1 MILYGFSIQGKS
13 HIDKG
18 TVCQDSNKTGQL
30 CAGYYFG
37 AVADGVGSAPH
48 SDIGSKLA
56 VEKLYE
62 YCDKNIKKGMSQ
74 IDVEDVLCAGYEYAM
89 ETIQKYADSHDK
101 KIENYDT
108 TLSAVIYNG
117 KKIIYAHAGD
127 GGIIVR
133 QTNGIVKPV
142 TKRQKGA
149 DGTSVIP
156 LRAGEHSWEIGT
168 YSGNVAAVLLVTY
181 GMLDGVFQPTLLNL
195 PSSTMELARGDF
207 SQDNVYIAA
216 AEFFMN
222 PYAVYK
228 NPKIKGA
235 ESFLHTFLE
244 GNLLPKDQD
253 AFLQCMDAA
262 YTKLFNKKT
271 SREICE
277 SLKEVYYA
285 VGAVKN
291 VRDDKSVVCFI
302 NETIEVVPQ
311 DKKYYLEPDWVWLQ
325 ECYEALLYGK
335 ELPKKR
341 IDDGDDGN
349 IEGGLGDEPGD
360 EPVGKIGGQTGDD
373 RVEKKLKDEEKER
386 RRNKVKR
393 RRKAALIA
401 AIGVLAV
408 SLVILVI
415 CLISLFSS
423 DTDKKQTNSTQ
434 KPKVTAVLPTATPTP
449 TPKVTDNPSTA
460 SGSAVTVDDMIE
472 NLNNEEYISSLP
484 DSKKEKLDEACRI
497 YQNMR
502 EKEAVKENREGVK

>member
-13 HIDKG
+13 HIDKE
-18 TVCQDSNKTGQL
+18 TVCQDSNKTGRL
-30 CAGYYFG
+30 RAGYYFG
-37 AVADGVGSAPH
+37 AVAEGVGSAPH

-62 YCDKNIKKGMSQ
+62 YCDKNIKKGMDQ
-74 IDVEDVLCAGYEYAM
+74 MDVEDVLCAGYEYAM

-168 YSGNVAAVLLVTY
+168 YSGNVAAVLLVTD

-277 SLKEVYYA
+277 SLKEVYFV

-291 VRDDKSVVCFI
+291 VKDDKSVVCLI

-335 ELPKKR
+335 EPPVKDDDEK
-341 IDDGDDGN
+341 DDGVNGE
-349 IEGGLGDEPGD
+349 IEDRTERKTEGE
-360 EPVGKIGGQTGDD
+360 TGDD

-502 EKEAVKENREGVK
+502 EEEAVKENREGAK

>member
-30 CAGYYFG
+30 RAGYYFG

-62 YCDKNIKKGMSQ
+62 YCDKNIKKGMGQ
-74 IDVEDVLCAGYEYAM
+74 MDVEDVLCAGYEYAM

-142 TKRQKGA
+142 TKRQKGV

-168 YSGNVAAVLLVTY
+168 YSGNVAAVLLVTD

-244 GNLLPKDQD
+244 GDLLPKDQD
-253 AFLQCMDAA
+253 SFLQCMDAA
-262 YTKLFNKKT
+262 YAKLFNKKT

-277 SLKEVYYA
+277 SLKEVYFV

-291 VRDDKSVVCFI
+291 VKDDKSVVCLI

-341 IDDGDDGN
+341 RVDRDDGEDGN
-349 IEGGLGDEPGD
+349 IEGGLGDELRD
-360 EPVGKIGGQTGDD
+360 EPVGKIGGKTGDD
-373 RVEKKLKDEEKER
+373 RVEKKLKDKI
-386 RRNKVKR
+386 KR

-401 AIGVLAV
+401 AIGVMAV

>member
-13 HIDKG
+13 HIDKE
-18 TVCQDSNKTGQL
+18 TVCQDSNKTGRL
-30 CAGYYFG
+30 RAGYYFG

-62 YCDKNIKKGMSQ
+62 YCDKNIKKGMDQ
-74 IDVEDVLCAGYEYAM
+74 MDVEDVLCAGYEYAM

-168 YSGNVAAVLLVTY
+168 YSGNVAAVLLVTD

-207 SQDNVYIAA
+207 SKDNVYIAA

-277 SLKEVYYA
+277 SLKEVYFV

-291 VRDDKSVVCFI
+291 VKDDKSVVCLI

-335 ELPKKR
+335 EPPVKDDDEK
-341 IDDGDDGN
+341 DDGVNGE
-349 IEGGLGDEPGD
+349 IEDRTERKTEGE
-360 EPVGKIGGQTGDD
+360 TGDD

-502 EKEAVKENREGVK
+502 EEEAVKENREGAK

>member
-168 YSGNVAAVLLVTY
+168 YSGNVAAVLLVTD

-349 IEGGLGDEPGD
+349 IE
-360 EPVGKIGGQTGDD
+360 
-373 RVEKKLKDEEKER
+373 VE
-386 RRNKVKR
+386 
-393 RRKAALIA
+393 
-401 AIGVLAV
+401 
-408 SLVILVI
+408 
-415 CLISLFSS
+415 FS
-423 DTDKKQTNSTQ
+423 T
-434 KPKVTAVLPTATPTP
+434 TP
-449 TPKVTDNPSTA
+449 A
-460 SGSAVTVDDMIE
+460 S
-472 NLNNEEYISSLP
+472 N
-484 DSKKEKLDEACRI
+484 
-497 YQNMR
+497 
-502 EKEAVKENREGVK
+502 

>member
-1 MILYGFSIQGKS
+1 
-13 HIDKG
+13 
-18 TVCQDSNKTGQL
+18 
-30 CAGYYFG
+30 
-37 AVADGVGSAPH
+37 
-48 SDIGSKLA
+48 
-56 VEKLYE
+56 
-62 YCDKNIKKGMSQ
+62 
-74 IDVEDVLCAGYEYAM
+74 
-89 ETIQKYADSHDK
+89 
-101 KIENYDT
+101 
-108 TLSAVIYNG
+108 
-117 KKIIYAHAGD
+117 
-127 GGIIVR
+127 
-133 QTNGIVKPV
+133 
-142 TKRQKGA
+142 
-149 DGTSVIP
+149 
-156 LRAGEHSWEIGT
+156 
-168 YSGNVAAVLLVTY
+168 
-181 GMLDGVFQPTLLNL
+181 
-195 PSSTMELARGDF
+195 
-207 SQDNVYIAA
+207 
-216 AEFFMN
+216 
-222 PYAVYK
+222 
-228 NPKIKGA
+228 
-235 ESFLHTFLE
+235 
-244 GNLLPKDQD
+244 
-253 AFLQCMDAA
+253 MDAA

-277 SLKEVYYA
+277 SLKEVYFV

-291 VRDDKSVVCFI
+291 VKDDKSVVCLI

-335 ELPKKR
+335 EPPVKDDDEK
-341 IDDGDDGN
+341 DDGVNGE
-349 IEGGLGDEPGD
+349 IEDRTERKTEGE
-360 EPVGKIGGQTGDD
+360 TGDD

-502 EKEAVKENREGVK
+502 EEEAVKENREGAK

>member
-13 HIDKG
+13 HIDKE
-18 TVCQDSNKTGQL
+18 TVCQDSNKTGRL
-30 CAGYYFG
+30 RAGYYFG

-62 YCDKNIKKGMSQ
+62 YCDKNIKKGMDQ
-74 IDVEDVLCAGYEYAM
+74 MDVEDALCAGYEYAM

-168 YSGNVAAVLLVTY
+168 YSGNVAAVLLVTD

-277 SLKEVYYA
+277 SLKEVYFV

-291 VRDDKSVVCFI
+291 VKDDKSVVCLI

-335 ELPKKR
+335 EPPVKDDDEK
-341 IDDGDDGN
+341 DDGVNGE
-349 IEGGLGDEPGD
+349 IEDRTERKTEGE
-360 EPVGKIGGQTGDD
+360 TGDD

-502 EKEAVKENREGVK
+502 EEEAVKENREGAK

>member
-13 HIDKG
+13 HIDKE
-18 TVCQDSNKTGQL
+18 TVCQDSNKTGRL
-30 CAGYYFG
+30 RAGYYFG

-62 YCDKNIKKGMSQ
+62 YCDKNIKKGMDQ
-74 IDVEDVLCAGYEYAM
+74 MDVEDVLCAGYEYAM

-168 YSGNVAAVLLVTY
+168 YSGNVAAVLLVTD

-222 PYAVYK
+222 PYDVYK

-277 SLKEVYYA
+277 SLKEVYFV

-291 VRDDKSVVCFI
+291 VKDDKSVVCLI

-335 ELPKKR
+335 EPPVKDDDEK
-341 IDDGDDGN
+341 DDGVNGE
-349 IEGGLGDEPGD
+349 IEDRTERKTEGE
-360 EPVGKIGGQTGDD
+360 TGDD

-502 EKEAVKENREGVK
+502 EEEAVKENREGAK

>member
-13 HIDKG
+13 HIDKE
-18 TVCQDSNKTGQL
+18 TVCQDSNKTGRL
-30 CAGYYFG
+30 RAGYYFG

-62 YCDKNIKKGMSQ
+62 YCDKNIKKGMDQ
-74 IDVEDVLCAGYEYAM
+74 MDVEDVLCAGYEYAM

-168 YSGNVAAVLLVTY
+168 YSGNVAAVLLVTD

-277 SLKEVYYA
+277 SLKEVYFV

-291 VRDDKSVVCFI
+291 VKDDKSVVCLI

-335 ELPKKR
+335 EPPVKDDDEK
-341 IDDGDDGN
+341 DDGVNGE
-349 IEGGLGDEPGD
+349 IEDRTERKTEGE
-360 EPVGKIGGQTGDD
+360 TGDD

-484 DSKKEKLDEACRI
+484 DSKKEKLDVACRI

-502 EKEAVKENREGVK
+502 EEEAVKENREGAK

>member
-13 HIDKG
+13 HIDKE
-18 TVCQDSNKTGQL
+18 TVCQDSNKTGRL
-30 CAGYYFG
+30 RAGYYFG

-62 YCDKNIKKGMSQ
+62 YCDKNIKKGMDQ
-74 IDVEDVLCAGYEYAM
+74 MDVEDVLCAGYEYAM

-168 YSGNVAAVLLVTY
+168 YSGNVAAVLLVTD
-181 GMLDGVFQPTLLNL
+181 GMLHGVFQPTLLNL

-277 SLKEVYYA
+277 SLKEVYFV

-291 VRDDKSVVCFI
+291 VKDDTSVVCLI

-335 ELPKKR
+335 EPPVKDDDEK
-341 IDDGDDGN
+341 DDGVNGE
-349 IEGGLGDEPGD
+349 IEDRTERKTEGE
-360 EPVGKIGGQTGDD
+360 TGDD

-502 EKEAVKENREGVK
+502 EEEAVKENREGAK

>member
-18 TVCQDSNKTGQL
+18 TICQDSNKTGQL
-30 CAGYYFG
+30 RAGYYFG

-74 IDVEDVLCAGYEYAM
+74 MDVEDVLCAGYEYAM

-168 YSGNVAAVLLVTY
+168 YSGNVAAVLLVTD

-222 PYAVYK
+222 PYAVYR

-244 GNLLPKDQD
+244 GDLLPKDQD
-253 AFLQCMDAA
+253 SFLQCMDAA

-277 SLKEVYYA
+277 SLKEVYFV

-291 VRDDKSVVCFI
+291 VRDDKSVVCLI

-335 ELPKKR
+335 EPPVKDDDEK
-341 IDDGDDGN
+341 DDGVNGE
-349 IEGGLGDEPGD
+349 IEDRTERKTGGETGGDSE
-360 EPVGKIGGQTGDD
+360 
-373 RVEKKLKDEEKER
+373 EKKLKDEEKER

-423 DTDKKQTNSTQ
+423 DTDKKQPNSM
-434 KPKVTAVLPTATPTP
+434 PKVTAVLPTATPMP

-460 SGSAVTVDDMIE
+460 TGSAVTVDDMIE

-502 EKEAVKENREGVK
+502 EEEAVKENREGVK

>member
-13 HIDKG
+13 HIDKE
-18 TVCQDSNKTGQL
+18 TVCQDSNKTGRL
-30 CAGYYFG
+30 RAGYYFG

-62 YCDKNIKKGMSQ
+62 YCDKNIKKGMDQ
-74 IDVEDVLCAGYEYAM
+74 MDVEDVLCAGYEYAM

-168 YSGNVAAVLLVTY
+168 YSGNVAAVLLVTD

-277 SLKEVYYA
+277 SLKEVYFV

-291 VRDDKSVVCFI
+291 VKDDKSVVCLI

-335 ELPKKR
+335 EPPVKDDDEK
-341 IDDGDDGN
+341 DDGVNGE
-349 IEGGLGDEPGD
+349 IEDRTERKTEGE
-360 EPVGKIGGQTGDD
+360 TGDD

-472 NLNNEEYISSLP
+472 NLNNEEYISRLP

-502 EKEAVKENREGVK
+502 EEEAVKENREGAK

>member
-13 HIDKG
+13 HIDKE
-18 TVCQDSNKTGQL
+18 TVCQDSNKTGRL
-30 CAGYYFG
+30 RAGYYFG

-62 YCDKNIKKGMSQ
+62 YCDKNIKKGMDQ
-74 IDVEDVLCAGYEYAM
+74 MDVEDVLCAGYEYAM

-168 YSGNVAAVLLVTY
+168 YSGNVAAVLLVTD

-277 SLKEVYYA
+277 SLKEVYFV

-291 VRDDKSVVCFI
+291 VKDDKSVVCLI

-335 ELPKKR
+335 EPPVKDDDEK
-341 IDDGDDGN
+341 DDGVNGE
-349 IEGGLGDEPGD
+349 IEDRTERKTEGE
-360 EPVGKIGGQTGDD
+360 TGDD

-472 NLNNEEYISSLP
+472 NLNNEGYISSLP

-502 EKEAVKENREGVK
+502 EEEAVKENREGAK

>member
-18 TVCQDSNKTGQL
+18 TVCQDSNKTGRL
-30 CAGYYFG
+30 RAGYYFG

-62 YCDKNIKKGMSQ
+62 YCDNNIKKGMGQ
-74 IDVEDVLCAGYEYAM
+74 MDVEDVLCAGYEYAM

-156 LRAGEHSWEIGT
+156 LRAGERSWKIGT
-168 YSGNVAAVLLVTY
+168 YSGNVAAVLLVTD

-228 NPKIKGA
+228 NSKIKGA
-235 ESFLHTFLE
+235 ENFLHTFLE

-253 AFLQCMDAA
+253 SFLQCMDAA

-277 SLKEVYYA
+277 SLKEVYFV

-291 VRDDKSVVCFI
+291 VRDDKSVVCLI

-325 ECYEALLYGK
+325 ECYEALVYGK
-335 ELPKKR
+335 EPPVK
-341 IDDGDDGN
+341 DDDEKDNGVNGEIKDRT
-349 IEGGLGDEPGD
+349 ERKTGGE
-360 EPVGKIGGQTGDD
+360 TGDD
-373 RVEKKLKDEEKER
+373 SEEKKLKDEEKER

-423 DTDKKQTNSTQ
+423 DTDKKQPNS

-449 TPKVTDNPSTA
+449 TPKVIDNPSTA
-460 SGSAVTVDDMIE
+460 TGSAVTVDDMIE
-472 NLNNEEYISSLP
+472 NLNNEEYINSLP
-484 DSKKEKLDEACRI
+484 DSQKEKLDEACRI

-502 EKEAVKENREGVK
+502 EEEAVKENREGVK

>member
-13 HIDKG
+13 HIDKE
-18 TVCQDSNKTGQL
+18 TVCQDSNKTGRL
-30 CAGYYFG
+30 RAGYYFG

-62 YCDKNIKKGMSQ
+62 YCDKNIKKGMDQ
-74 IDVEDVLCAGYEYAM
+74 MDVEDVLCAGYEYAM

-108 TLSAVIYNG
+108 KLSAVIYNG
-117 KKIIYAHAGD
+117 KKIIFAHAGD

-168 YSGNVAAVLLVTY
+168 YSGNVAAVLLVTD

-277 SLKEVYYA
+277 SLKEVYFV

-291 VRDDKSVVCFI
+291 VKDDKSVVCLI

-335 ELPKKR
+335 EPPVKDDDEK
-341 IDDGDDGN
+341 DDGVNGE
-349 IEGGLGDEPGD
+349 IEDRTERKTEGE
-360 EPVGKIGGQTGDD
+360 TGDD

-502 EKEAVKENREGVK
+502 EEEAVKENREGAK

>member
-168 YSGNVAAVLLVTY
+168 YSGNVAAVLLVTD

-341 IDDGDDGN
+341 IDDGDD
-349 IEGGLGDEPGD
+349 
-360 EPVGKIGGQTGDD
+360 

>member
-13 HIDKG
+13 HIDKE
-18 TVCQDSNKTGQL
+18 TVCQDSNKTGRL
-30 CAGYYFG
+30 RAGYYFG

-62 YCDKNIKKGMSQ
+62 YCDKNIKKGMDQ
-74 IDVEDVLCAGYEYAM
+74 MDVEDVLCAGYEYAM

-168 YSGNVAAVLLVTY
+168 YSGNVAAVLLVTD

-277 SLKEVYYA
+277 SLKEVYFV

-291 VRDDKSVVCFI
+291 VKDDKSVVCLI

-335 ELPKKR
+335 EPPVKDDDEK
-341 IDDGDDGN
+341 DDGVNGE
-349 IEGGLGDEPGD
+349 IEDRIERKTEGE
-360 EPVGKIGGQTGDD
+360 TGDD

-502 EKEAVKENREGVK
+502 EEEAVKENREGAK

>member
-13 HIDKG
+13 HIDKE
-18 TVCQDSNKTGQL
+18 TVCQDSNKTGRL
-30 CAGYYFG
+30 RAGYYFG

-62 YCDKNIKKGMSQ
+62 YCDKNIKKGMDQ
-74 IDVEDVLCAGYEYAM
+74 MDVEDVLCAGYEYAM

-168 YSGNVAAVLLVTY
+168 YSGNVAAVLLVTD

-235 ESFLHTFLE
+235 ESFLHTFLD

-277 SLKEVYYA
+277 SLKEVYFV

-291 VRDDKSVVCFI
+291 VKDDKSVVCLI

-335 ELPKKR
+335 EPPVKDDDEK
-341 IDDGDDGN
+341 DDGVNGE
-349 IEGGLGDEPGD
+349 IEDRTERKTEGE
-360 EPVGKIGGQTGDD
+360 TGDD

-502 EKEAVKENREGVK
+502 EEEAVKENREGAK

>member
-13 HIDKG
+13 HIDKE
-18 TVCQDSNKTGQL
+18 TVCQDSNKTGRL
-30 CAGYYFG
+30 RAGYYFG

-62 YCDKNIKKGMSQ
+62 YCDKNIKKGMDQ
-74 IDVEDVLCAGYEYAM
+74 MDVEDVLCAGYEYAM

-168 YSGNVAAVLLVTY
+168 YSGNVAAVLLVTD

-277 SLKEVYYA
+277 SLKEVYFV
-285 VGAVKN
+285 VGAVKK
-291 VRDDKSVVCFI
+291 VKDDKSVVCLI

-335 ELPKKR
+335 EPPVKDDDEK
-341 IDDGDDGN
+341 DDGVNGE
-349 IEGGLGDEPGD
+349 IEDRTERKTEGE
-360 EPVGKIGGQTGDD
+360 TGDD

-502 EKEAVKENREGVK
+502 EEEAVKENREGAK

>member
-13 HIDKG
+13 HIDKE
-18 TVCQDSNKTGQL
+18 TVCQDSNKTGRL
-30 CAGYYFG
+30 RAGYYFG

-62 YCDKNIKKGMSQ
+62 YCDKNIKKGMDQ
-74 IDVEDVLCAGYEYAM
+74 MDVEDVLCAGYEYAM

-168 YSGNVAAVLLVTY
+168 YSGNVAAVLLVTD

-195 PSSTMELARGDF
+195 LSSTMELARGDF

-277 SLKEVYYA
+277 SLKEVYFV

-291 VRDDKSVVCFI
+291 VKDDKSVVCLI

-335 ELPKKR
+335 EPPVKDDDEK
-341 IDDGDDGN
+341 DDGVNGE
-349 IEGGLGDEPGD
+349 IEDRTERKTEGE
-360 EPVGKIGGQTGDD
+360 TGDD

-502 EKEAVKENREGVK
+502 EEEAVKENREGAK

>member
-13 HIDKG
+13 HIDKE
-18 TVCQDSNKTGQL
+18 TVCQDSNKTGRL
-30 CAGYYFG
+30 RAGYYFG

-62 YCDKNIKKGMSQ
+62 YCDKNIKKGMDQ
-74 IDVEDVLCAGYEYAM
+74 MDVEDVLCAGYEYAM

-168 YSGNVAAVLLVTY
+168 YSGNVAAVLLVTD

-277 SLKEVYYA
+277 SLKEVYFV

-291 VRDDKSVVCFI
+291 VKDDKSVVCLI

-335 ELPKKR
+335 EPPVKDDDEK
-341 IDDGDDGN
+341 DDGVNGE
-349 IEGGLGDEPGD
+349 IEDRTERKTEGE
-360 EPVGKIGGQTGDD
+360 TGDD

-502 EKEAVKENREGVK
+502 EEEAVKENSEGAK

>member
-18 TVCQDSNKTGQL
+18 TVCQDSNKTGRL
-30 CAGYYFG
+30 RAGYYFG
-37 AVADGVGSAPH
+37 AVADGVGSASH

-89 ETIQKYADSHDK
+89 ETIRKYADSHDK

-168 YSGNVAAVLLVTY
+168 YSGNVAAVLLVTD

-228 NPKIKGA
+228 NPKIKGT

-253 AFLQCMDAA
+253 SFLQCMDAA

-277 SLKEVYYA
+277 SLKEVYFV

-291 VRDDKSVVCFI
+291 VKDDKSVVCLI

-335 ELPKKR
+335 EPPVKDDDEK
-341 IDDGDDGN
+341 DDGVNGE
-349 IEGGLGDEPGD
+349 IEDRTERKTEGE
-360 EPVGKIGGQTGDD
+360 TGDD

-434 KPKVTAVLPTATPTP
+434 KPKVTAILPTATPTP
-449 TPKVTDNPSTA
+449 TPEVTDNPSTA
-460 SGSAVTVDDMIE
+460 TGSAVTVDDMIE

-502 EKEAVKENREGVK
+502 EEEAVKENREGVK

>member
-13 HIDKG
+13 HIDKE
-18 TVCQDSNKTGQL
+18 TVCQDSNKTGRL
-30 CAGYYFG
+30 RAGYYFG

-62 YCDKNIKKGMSQ
+62 YCDKNIKKGMDQ
-74 IDVEDVLCAGYEYAM
+74 MDVEDVLCAGYEYAM

-168 YSGNVAAVLLVTY
+168 YSGNVAAVLLVTD

-277 SLKEVYYA
+277 SLKEVYFV

-291 VRDDKSVVCFI
+291 VQDDKSVVCLI

-335 ELPKKR
+335 EPPVKDDDEK
-341 IDDGDDGN
+341 DDGVNGE
-349 IEGGLGDEPGD
+349 IEDRTERKTEGE
-360 EPVGKIGGQTGDD
+360 TGDD

-502 EKEAVKENREGVK
+502 EEEAVKENREGAK

>member
-13 HIDKG
+13 HIDKE
-18 TVCQDSNKTGQL
+18 TVCQDSNKTGRL
-30 CAGYYFG
+30 RAGYYFG

-62 YCDKNIKKGMSQ
+62 YCDKNIKKGMDQ
-74 IDVEDVLCAGYEYAM
+74 MDVEDVLCAGYEYAM

-168 YSGNVAAVLLVTY
+168 YSGNVAAVLLVTD

-277 SLKEVYYA
+277 SLKEVYFV

-291 VRDDKSVVCFI
+291 VKDDKSVVCLI

-335 ELPKKR
+335 EPPVKDDDEK
-341 IDDGDDGN
+341 DDGVNGE
-349 IEGGLGDEPGD
+349 IEDRTERKTEGEP
-360 EPVGKIGGQTGDD
+360 GDD

-502 EKEAVKENREGVK
+502 EEEAVKENREGAK

>member
-13 HIDKG
+13 HIDKE
-18 TVCQDSNKTGQL
+18 TVCQDSNKTGRL
-30 CAGYYFG
+30 RAGYYFG

-62 YCDKNIKKGMSQ
+62 YCDKNIKKGMDQ
-74 IDVEDVLCAGYEYAM
+74 MDVEDVLCAGYEYAM

-149 DGTSVIP
+149 DGTSGIP

-168 YSGNVAAVLLVTY
+168 YSGNVAAVLLVTD

-277 SLKEVYYA
+277 SLKEVYFV

-291 VRDDKSVVCFI
+291 VKDDKSVVCLI

-335 ELPKKR
+335 EPPVKDDDEK
-341 IDDGDDGN
+341 DDGVNGE
-349 IEGGLGDEPGD
+349 IEDRTERKTEGE
-360 EPVGKIGGQTGDD
+360 TGDD

-502 EKEAVKENREGVK
+502 EEEAVKENREGAK

>member
-13 HIDKG
+13 HIDKE
-18 TVCQDSNKTGQL
+18 TVCQDSNKTGRL
-30 CAGYYFG
+30 RAGYYFG

-62 YCDKNIKKGMSQ
+62 YCDKNIKKGMDQ
-74 IDVEDVLCAGYEYAM
+74 MDVEDVLCAGYEYAM

-168 YSGNVAAVLLVTY
+168 YSGNVAAVLLVTD

-277 SLKEVYYA
+277 SLKEVYFV

-291 VRDDKSVVCFI
+291 VKDDKSVVCLI

-335 ELPKKR
+335 EPPVKDDDEK
-341 IDDGDDGN
+341 DDGVNGE
-349 IEGGLGDEPGD
+349 IEDRTERKTEGE
-360 EPVGKIGGQTGDD
+360 TGDD

-408 SLVILVI
+408 SLVILVM

-502 EKEAVKENREGVK
+502 EEEAVKENREGAK

>member
-13 HIDKG
+13 HIDKE
-18 TVCQDSNKTGQL
+18 TVCQDSNKTGRL
-30 CAGYYFG
+30 RAGYYFG

-62 YCDKNIKKGMSQ
+62 YCDKNIKKGMDQ
-74 IDVEDVLCAGYEYAM
+74 MDVEDVLCAGYEYAM

-168 YSGNVAAVLLVTY
+168 YSGNVAAVLLVTD

-277 SLKEVYYA
+277 SLKEVYFV

-291 VRDDKSVVCFI
+291 VKDDKSVVCLI
-302 NETIEVVPQ
+302 NKTIEVVPQ

-335 ELPKKR
+335 EPPVKDDDEK
-341 IDDGDDGN
+341 DDGVNGE
-349 IEGGLGDEPGD
+349 IEDRTERKTEGE
-360 EPVGKIGGQTGDD
+360 TGDD

-502 EKEAVKENREGVK
+502 EEEAVKENREGAK

>member
-13 HIDKG
+13 HIDKE
-18 TVCQDSNKTGQL
+18 TVCQDSNKTGRL
-30 CAGYYFG
+30 RAGYYFG

-62 YCDKNIKKGMSQ
+62 YCDKNIKKGMDQ
-74 IDVEDVLCAGYEYAM
+74 MDVEDVLCAGYEYAM

-168 YSGNVAAVLLVTY
+168 YSGNVAAVLLVTD

-277 SLKEVYYA
+277 SLKEVYFV

-291 VRDDKSVVCFI
+291 VKDDKSVVCLI

-335 ELPKKR
+335 EPPVKDDDEK
-341 IDDGDDGN
+341 DDGVNGE
-349 IEGGLGDEPGD
+349 IEDRTERKTEGE
-360 EPVGKIGGQTGDD
+360 TGDD

-484 DSKKEKLDEACRI
+484 DSKEEKLDEACRI

-502 EKEAVKENREGVK
+502 EEEAVKENREGAK

>member
-18 TVCQDSNKTGQL
+18 TVCQDSNKTGRL
-30 CAGYYFG
+30 RAGYYFG
-37 AVADGVGSAPH
+37 AAADGVGSAPH

-62 YCDKNIKKGMSQ
+62 YCDNNIKKGMGQ
-74 IDVEDVLCAGYEYAM
+74 MDVEDVLCAGYEYAM

-156 LRAGEHSWEIGT
+156 LRAGERSWKIGT
-168 YSGNVAAVLLVTY
+168 YSGNVAAVLLVTD

-228 NPKIKGA
+228 NSKIKGA
-235 ESFLHTFLE
+235 ENFLHTFLE

-253 AFLQCMDAA
+253 SFLQCMDAA

-277 SLKEVYYA
+277 SLKEVYFV

-291 VRDDKSVVCFI
+291 VRDDKSVVCLI

-325 ECYEALLYGK
+325 ECYEALVYGK
-335 ELPKKR
+335 EPPVK
-341 IDDGDDGN
+341 DDDEKDNGVNGEIKDRT
-349 IEGGLGDEPGD
+349 ERKTGGE
-360 EPVGKIGGQTGDD
+360 TGDD
-373 RVEKKLKDEEKER
+373 SEEKKLKDEEKER

-423 DTDKKQTNSTQ
+423 DTDKKQPNS

-449 TPKVTDNPSTA
+449 TPKVIDNPSTA
-460 SGSAVTVDDMIE
+460 TGSAVTVDDMIE
-472 NLNNEEYISSLP
+472 NLNNEEYINSLP
-484 DSKKEKLDEACRI
+484 DSQKEKLDEACRI

-502 EKEAVKENREGVK
+502 EEEAVKENREGVK

>member
-13 HIDKG
+13 HIDKE
-18 TVCQDSNKTGQL
+18 TVCQDSNKTGRL
-30 CAGYYFG
+30 RAGYYFG

-62 YCDKNIKKGMSQ
+62 YCDKNIKKGMDQ
-74 IDVEDVLCAGYEYAM
+74 MDVEDVLCAGYEYAM

-168 YSGNVAAVLLVTY
+168 YSGNVAAVLLVTD

-277 SLKEVYYA
+277 SLKEVYFV

-291 VRDDKSVVCFI
+291 VKDDKSVVCLI

-325 ECYEALLYGK
+325 ECYEALLYGREPPVK
-335 ELPKKR
+335 DDDEK
-341 IDDGDDGN
+341 DDGVNGE
-349 IEGGLGDEPGD
+349 IEDRTERKTEGE
-360 EPVGKIGGQTGDD
+360 TGDD

-502 EKEAVKENREGVK
+502 EEEAVKENREGAK

>member
-13 HIDKG
+13 HIDKE
-18 TVCQDSNKTGQL
+18 TVCQDSNKTGRL
-30 CAGYYFG
+30 RAGYYFG

-62 YCDKNIKKGMSQ
+62 YCDKNIKKGMDQ
-74 IDVEDVLCAGYEYAM
+74 MDVEDVLCAGYEYAM

-168 YSGNVAAVLLVTY
+168 YSGHVAAVLLVTD

-277 SLKEVYYA
+277 SLKEVYFV

-291 VRDDKSVVCFI
+291 VKDDKSVVCLI

-335 ELPKKR
+335 EPPVKDDDEK
-341 IDDGDDGN
+341 DDGVNGE
-349 IEGGLGDEPGD
+349 IEDRTERKTEGE
-360 EPVGKIGGQTGDD
+360 TGDD

-502 EKEAVKENREGVK
+502 EEEAVKENREGAK

>member
-13 HIDKG
+13 HIDKE
-18 TVCQDSNKTGQL
+18 TVCQDSNKTGRL
-30 CAGYYFG
+30 RAGYYFG

-62 YCDKNIKKGMSQ
+62 YCDKNIKKGMDQ
-74 IDVEDVLCAGYEYAM
+74 MDVEDVLCAGYEYAM

-168 YSGNVAAVLLVTY
+168 YSGNVAVVLLVTD

-277 SLKEVYYA
+277 SLKEVYFV

-291 VRDDKSVVCFI
+291 VKDDKSVVCLI

-335 ELPKKR
+335 EPPVKDDDEK
-341 IDDGDDGN
+341 DDGVNGE
-349 IEGGLGDEPGD
+349 IEDRTERKTEGE
-360 EPVGKIGGQTGDD
+360 TGDD

-502 EKEAVKENREGVK
+502 EEEAVKENREGAK